1 MRLAWALVLLSA
13 APASDWPKWRGPNAD
28 GVAAGGDPLVRWNG
42 TENVRWHVEL
52 PGWGTVSGKNK
63 LTAFDAATH
72 EQIWQYG
79 EGEGPFNGEIIVS
92 PVAGDGVVFFQL
104 WRQSPIL
111 AVRLRPNR
119 QPPQPVWVS
128 EKPGPQEPSPVY
140 YQGLSLMDNG
150 VLICLDGKTGKEV
163 YRRRLGGACN
173 SSPVAAAG
181 RIYVSNNDG
190 ETFVIRAG
198 REF

>member
-1 MRLAWALVLLSA
+1 
-13 APASDWPKWRGPNAD
+13 
-28 GVAAGGDPLVRWNG
+28 
-42 TENVRWHVEL
+42 
-52 PGWGTVSGKNK
+52 
-63 LTAFDAATH
+63 
-72 EQIWQYG
+72 
-79 EGEGPFNGEIIVS
+79 
-92 PVAGDGVVFFQL
+92 VAGDGVVFFQL

-140 YQGLSLMDNG
+140 YQGLLYSLMDNG

-163 YRRRLGGACN
+163 YRRRLGGA
-173 SSPVAAAG
+173 SPVAAAG

-190 ETFVIRAG
+190 ETFVIKAG
-198 REF
+198 REFELLSTNSLGERITASPAVSGDELFYRTDSHLYCIGKR